1 VTRRPAAVV
10 AAALLWPGIGCGEA
24 PLDAVGLPP
33 RVLADGLVAH
43 WTLDEGGGTTAG
55 DRSGNG
61 YDGQLSGGTW
71 ISDGRFGGG
80 LRLAAGDA
88 VAVPGFRAATPSW
101 SVSLWIRI
109 SNEQMAFN
117 DDDTWTAI
125 LSTENIASAGWT
137 VNIDKR
143 LAQPR
148 FVFSYWAPPL
158 TNYVGTECS
167 CVETGG
173 WLHWAAVVDV
183 DGDRI
188 TLYRDGMVAD
198 QEIRPSDIVP
208 GDSTLYF
215 GRWNMD
221 GRFLNGDLDDIAIWQ
236 RALTPEEISVLT
248 TQPPS
253 RAATMR

>member
-248 TQPPS
+248 SQPPS